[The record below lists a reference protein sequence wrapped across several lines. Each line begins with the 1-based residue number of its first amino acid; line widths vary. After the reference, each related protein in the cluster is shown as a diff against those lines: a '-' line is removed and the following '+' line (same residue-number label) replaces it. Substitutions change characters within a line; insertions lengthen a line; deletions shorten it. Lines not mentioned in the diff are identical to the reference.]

1 MNFQFNN
8 NQYRPN
14 AFGGLPVVTK
24 NILIINVIVFLLTIA
39 LQSTQNIDLAK
50 YLGLHYPTAPDF
62 KPHQFVTYIF
72 MHGSFSHIL
81 FNMLAVYIFGQVL
94 EQVWG
99 PRRYLI
105 FYILTGFGAALAQYI
120 VIYFSVGSTVDAI
133 QATQNNLSGQSINS
147 LLNSLEFQNSLSF
160 QTFPIYETF
169 VEQYNSAVSENSPRA
184 LSIAS
189 QFLLDYKNEY
199 LNQHVVVGA
208 SGSLFGL
215 LGAFGMLFPNRM
227 LYLYFLFPVKA
238 KWLVIGYGA
247 IELFSG
253 LRSNPGDNVAHFAHL
268 GGLFVGVIIVLIWR
282 RDKQHFY

>member
-1 MNFQFNN
+1 MNFN

-14 AFGGLPVVTK
+14 SFGGLPVVTK
-24 NILIINVIVFLLTIA
+24 NILIINVVFFLLTIA
-39 LQSTQNIDLAK
+39 LQSTQQIDLAK

-99 PRRYLI
+99 PKRYLI

-120 VIYFSVGSTVDAI
+120 VIYFSVGPLIDSI
-133 QATQNNLSGQSINS
+133 QATQTNLTGESINA
-147 LLNSLEFQNSLSF
+147 LLNSLEFQNSLSR
-160 QTFPIYETF
+160 QTFPIYESF
-169 VEQYNSAVSENSPRA
+169 VEQYNNAVKVSPPRA
-184 LSIAS
+184 LSLAS
-189 QFLLDYKNEY
+189 QFLLDYKNEF
-199 LNQHVVVGA
+199 LNQNVVVGA

-253 LRSNPGDNVAHFAHL
+253 LRSNPGDNVAHFAHI
-268 GGLFVGVIIVLIWR
+268 GGLIVGIIIVLIWR
-282 RDKQHFY
+282 KDKQHFY

>member
-1 MNFQFNN
+1 MNFN
-8 NQYRPN
+8 NQYRPG

-24 NILIINVIVFLLTIA
+24 NILIINVVFFLLTIA

-99 PRRYLI
+99 PKRYLI

-120 VIYFSVGSTVDAI
+120 VIYFSVGPLIDSI
-133 QATQNNLSGQSINS
+133 EATQNNLTGESINA
-147 LLNSLEFQNSLSF
+147 LLNSLEFQNSMSS
-160 QTFPIYETF
+160 QTFPIYESF
-169 VEQYNSAVSENSPRA
+169 VEQYNNAVKVSPPRA
-184 LSIAS
+184 LSLAS

-199 LNQHVVVGA
+199 LNQNVVVGA

-215 LGAFGMLFPNRM
+215 LGAFGMIFPNRM

-247 IELFSG
+247 LELFSG
-253 LRSNPGDNVAHFAHL
+253 LRSNPGDNVAHFAHI
-268 GGLFVGVIIVLIWR
+268 GGLVVGIIIVLIWR
-282 RDKQHFY
+282 KDKQHFY

>member
-1 MNFQFNN
+1 MNFN

-14 AFGGLPVVTK
+14 SFGGLPVVTK
-24 NILIINVIVFLLTIA
+24 NILIINVVFFLLTIA
-39 LQSTQNIDLAK
+39 LQSTQQIDLAK

-99 PRRYLI
+99 PKRYLI

-120 VIYFSVGSTVDAI
+120 VIYFSVGPLIDSI
-133 QATQNNLSGQSINS
+133 QATQTNLTGESINA
-147 LLNSLEFQNSLSF
+147 LLNSLEFQNSLSR
-160 QTFPIYETF
+160 QTFPIYESF
-169 VEQYNSAVSENSPRA
+169 VEQYNNAVKVSPPRA
-184 LSIAS
+184 LSLAS
-189 QFLLDYKNEY
+189 QFLLDYKNEF
-199 LNQHVVVGA
+199 LNQNVVVGA

-253 LRSNPGDNVAHFAHL
+253 LRSNPGDNVAHFAHI
-268 GGLFVGVIIVLIWR
+268 GGLIVGIIIVLIWR
-282 RDKQHFY
+282 KNKQHFY

>member
-1 MNFQFNN
+1 MNFN

-14 AFGGLPVVTK
+14 SFGGLPVVTK
-24 NILIINVIVFLLTIA
+24 NILIINVVFFLLTVA

-62 KPHQFVTYIF
+62 KPHQFITYIF

-99 PRRYLI
+99 PKRYLI
-105 FYILTGFGAALAQYI
+105 FYILTGLGAALAQYI
-120 VIYFSVGSTVDAI
+120 VTYFSVTPLIDSI
-133 QATQNNLSGQSINS
+133 QAVQNNLSPTTFEELFASPRFQRSVS
-147 LLNSLEFQNSLSF
+147 DDFVFEFNNF
-160 QTFPIYETF
+160 IK
-169 VEQYNSAVSENSPRA
+169 QYNQAMHESQGRA
-184 LSIAS
+184 MSLAS
-189 QFLLDYKNEY
+189 QFLLDYKNQY
-199 LNQHVVVGA
+199 LNSHVVVGA

-215 LGAFGMLFPNRM
+215 LGAFGMIFPNRM

-247 IELFSG
+247 LELFSG
-253 LRSNPGDNVAHFAHL
+253 LRSNPEDNVAHFAHI
-268 GGLFVGVIIVLIWR
+268 GGLIVGIIIVLIWR
-282 RDKQHFY
+282 KDKQHFY

>member
-1 MNFQFNN
+1 MNFN
-8 NQYRPN
+8 NQYRPG

-24 NILIINVIVFLLTIA
+24 NILIINVVVFLLTIA

-99 PRRYLI
+99 PKRYLI

-120 VIYFSVGSTVDAI
+120 VIYFSVGPLIDSI
-133 QATQNNLSGQSINS
+133 QATQNNLNGESINA
-147 LLNSLEFQNSLSF
+147 LLNSLEFQNTLSSR
-160 QTFPIYETF
+160 TFPIYETF
-169 VEQYNSAVSENSPRA
+169 VEQYNRAIQSNSPRA
-184 LSIAS
+184 LSLAS

-199 LNQHVVVGA
+199 LNGHVVVGA

-215 LGAFGMLFPNRM
+215 LGAFGMLFPNRQ

-238 KWLVIGYGA
+238 KWLVIAYGA
-247 IELFSG
+247 FELFSG
-253 LRSNPGDNVAHFAHL
+253 LRSNPQDNVAHFAHI
-268 GGLFVGVIIVLIWR
+268 GGLVVGIIIVLLWR
-282 RDKQHFY
+282 KDKQHLY

>member
-1 MNFQFNN
+1 MNFN

-14 AFGGLPVVTK
+14 SFGGLPVVTK
-24 NILIINVIVFLLTIA
+24 NILIINVVFFLLTVA
-39 LQSTQNIDLAK
+39 LQSTQHIDLAK

-94 EQVWG
+94 EQIWG
-99 PRRYLI
+99 PKRYLI

-120 VIYFSVGSTVDAI
+120 VIYFSVGPLIDSI
-133 QATQNNLSGQSINS
+133 QATQANLTGESINA
-147 LLNSLEFQNSLSF
+147 LLNSLEFQNSLSS
-160 QTFPIYETF
+160 QTFPIYQSF
-169 VEQYNSAVSENSPRA
+169 VEQYNKAIQVSPPRA
-184 LSIAS
+184 LSLAS
-189 QFLLDYKNEY
+189 QFLLDYKNEF
-199 LNQHVVVGA
+199 LNQNVVVGA

-215 LGAFGMLFPNRM
+215 LGAFGMIFPNRM

-247 IELFSG
+247 LELFSG
-253 LRSNPGDNVAHFAHL
+253 LRSNPGDNVAHFAHI
-268 GGLFVGVIIVLIWR
+268 GGLIVGIIIVLIWR
-282 RDKQHFY
+282 KDKQHFY